1 MAGELSKS
9 RWKGPTVQEI
19 AKVAGVGSAS
29 VDRVLN
35 NRPGVKETTRKRVLA
50 ALDKLTREQ
59 DEGAISLRICLFCDL
74 GASFNAMVEKAV
86 DRANRSVS
94 GMRIDGQYVSTHE
107 MEPIEFA
114 RRIEDEGAEAD
125 GVLVI
130 AREHPAINRAIR
142 KLVSSGQPV
151 VTLTTDLPSS
161 RRSAYVGNDQYA
173 AGSVAAQLIGRILP
187 EKRNNILLMM
197 SVPFRSQQERE
208 MGFRRVL
215 RSEFP
220 HLKIEERVTSDD
232 STETTRDQ
240 LAAYIEAHGCPAAV
254 YNLAGANR
262 GVAEALEAF
271 GKTEETVFVGHEL
284 TPYSRALLEVGT
296 MDYVISHDF
305 VGEVTSAAEWIRAS
319 ANGASVSE
327 PVPTQISIHT
337 RYNCGL

>member
-1 MAGELSKS
+1 MTEAPLKG
-9 RWKGPTVQEI
+9 RWKGPTIQEI
-19 AKVAGVGSAS
+19 AKVAGVGPAS

-35 NRPGVKETTRKRVLA
+35 NRPGVREKTRRRVVT
-50 ALDKLTREQ
+50 ALEKLTREQ
-59 DEGAISLRICLFCDL
+59 GDDVASLTIRLFCDS
-74 GASFNAMVEKAV
+74 GASFNAMVEAAV
-86 DRANRSVS
+86 DRVNRTSP
-94 GMRIDGQYVSTHE
+94 GLRIEGHFVSTNE
-107 MEPIEFA
+107 MEPISFA
-114 RRIEDEGAEAD
+114 RKVEVEGAEAD
-125 GVLVI
+125 GVVVI

-142 KLVSSGQPV
+142 KLVGQGKPV

-173 AGSVAAQLIGRILP
+173 AGSVAAQLIGQILP

-232 STETTRDQ
+232 STATTRQQ
-240 LAAYIEAHGCPAAV
+240 LAAYIEAHGCPTAI

-262 GVAEALEAF
+262 GVAEALEAC
-271 GKTEETVFVGHEL
+271 GKAQETVFVGHEL
-284 TPYSRALLEVGT
+284 TSYSRALLETGT

-305 VGEVTSAAEWIRAS
+305 TGEVAAAAEWIRGHAS
-319 ANGASVSE
+319 GAAVSD
-327 PVPTQISIHT
+327 PTPTQISIHT
-337 RYNCGL
+337 RYNCGN